1 MVVFSTKFLIAI
13 NESSHFSRLRHGSI
27 FAFSSDKGDINM
39 AVSEVK
45 TKKQTYLNYI
55 DGKWVHSSTKKVDK
69 SINPANKNEIV
80 GYVQQSNEEDV
91 NKAVEAAKKAQVN
104 WRRLSS
110 VKRGEYLYKAASEL
124 EKRMDE
130 IAETMTREMGK
141 TFPESKGEVQ
151 RGIAIL
157 RYYAGEGMRKIGDVI
172 PSSDSE
178 ALMFTTRVPLGVV
191 GVITPWNFPVAIPI
205 WKIAPAIIYGNT
217 VVFKPAQET
226 AVTAAKI
233 VECLDQ
239 AGLPAGVVNMVT
251 GRGLV
256 VGNAIAEHPDINAI
270 TFTGSNEVGK
280 TIAQKAVA
288 RGAKYQ
294 LEMGG
299 KNPVIVLDD
308 ADLDQAV
315 EATVSGGLRST
326 GQKCTATS
334 RVFVHSN
341 VYDEFKEKLLSRVKQ
356 ITIGNGL
363 NNDTWMGP
371 CASEKQLET
380 VLYYIRKGIEE
391 GATLLYGGNRLEDGE
406 FKNGFYVQPTIFE
419 NVSPNM
425 TIAREEIF
433 GPVLAL
439 IKVDTLEEALNLAND
454 TPFGLSASIFTK
466 NIGNA
471 LSFINEIEAGLVR
484 INEES
489 AGVELQA
496 PFGGMK
502 QSSSHSREQG
512 RAAIEF
518 FTSIKTVLIK
528 S

>member
-1 MVVFSTKFLIAI
+1 MTAGTA
-13 NESSHFSRLRHGSI
+13 R
-27 FAFSSDKGDINM
+27 
-39 AVSEVK
+39 
-45 TKKQTYLNYI
+45 QTYLNYI
-55 DGKWVHSSTKKVDK
+55 NGQWTPSSTNQTEP
-69 SINPANKNEIV
+69 SINPANTYDIV
-80 GYVQQSNEEDV
+80 GYVQQSGIEDL
-91 NKAVEAAKKAQVN
+91 NAAVEAAGRAQPA
-104 WRRLSS
+104 WRKLSGP
-110 VKRGEYLYKAASEL
+110 KRGEYLFRAADVL
-124 EKRMDE
+124 EQRLDE

-141 TFPESKGEVQ
+141 TLPEAKGEVQ
-151 RGIAIL
+151 RGVNIL
-157 RYYAGEGMRKIGDVI
+157 RYYAGEGMRSIGEVI
-172 PSSDSE
+172 PSTDSE
-178 ALMFTTRVPLGVV
+178 ALMLTTRVPLGVV

-233 VECLDQ
+233 VECLDE
-239 AGLPAGVVNMVT
+239 AGLPSGVVN
-251 GRGLV
+251 LV
-256 VGNAIAEHPDINAI
+256 MGKGSVIGNAMAEHPHIHAI
-270 TFTGSNEVGK
+270 TFTGSNDVGK

-299 KNPVIVLDD
+299 KNPVIVLED
-308 ADLDQAV
+308 ADLDRAV
-315 EATVSGGLRST
+315 EATISGGLRST

-334 RVFVHSN
+334 RVFVQSAI
-341 VYDEFKEKLLSRVKQ
+341 YEPFKQRLLARIKEL
-356 ITIGNGL
+356 TIGNGL
-363 NNDTWMGP
+363 ADGVWMGP
-371 CASEKQLET
+371 CASQKQLET
-380 VLYYIRKGIEE
+380 VLYYIQKGIEE
-391 GATLLYGGNRLEDGE
+391 GATLLCGGRRLDDGE
-406 FKNGFYVQPTIFE
+406 FGTGFYVEPTVFE

-439 IKVDTLEEALNLAND
+439 IKVETFEEALALAND
-454 TPFGLSASIFTK
+454 TPFGLSASIFTQ
-466 NIGNA
+466 NIGKM
-471 LSFINEIEAGLVR
+471 LTFIQDIEAGLVR

-518 FTSIKTVLIK
+518 FTAIKTVFVK
-528 S
+528 G